1 MKFIKMPVQ
10 TRSQTRKLKE
20 MKTKIIKGYNP
31 ITNNWHCLECGDN
44 MGPDNSRQ
52 LCRKFYCD
60 KNQS

>member
-1 MKFIKMPVQ
+1 MPVQ

-31 ITNNWHCLECGDN
+31 ITNNWHCLKCGYN
-44 MGPDNSRQ
+44 MGPNNPRQ

-60 KNQS
+60 N